1 MRNFTLYLALAACLL
16 ASKLA
21 AQETKNEQ
29 IENRKEQIEKRK
41 EEIEKRK
48 NHVNNSFERR
58 AKAIGDKIENI
69 TKDEKAALKDEIESV
84 NKELEAGTITNAQ
97 ADEKKIKLA
106 ETRSKNI
113 ETRVAIE
120 QDKLKDLVQQ
130 KVDGKIE
137 EEYKPYSFGLFF
149 SKSSGKNRES
159 YQKRLDSLDNTS
171 EKRTTTQ
178 FVFAIGANNLVTNGA
193 VANSDFKYNA
203 STFMEW
209 GITWNTRI
217 FKNNNKFHFKYGL
230 TGVYNRL
237 VASDNRYFVNNNG
250 QTILA
255 TYPTHLRIKD
265 TYFKNV
271 FVTIPLFLEFD
282 FSKKR
287 VDKDGNNIFKIEQ
300 GFRFGVGGFVGYNT
314 NSKQFLSYKV
324 NGYRINERQKGNW
337 NIPDWNYGLST
348 YVGYKQYS
356 LYLKYDLNPMF
367 KNNAVKQNNIS
378 LGVRFDFN

>member
-1 MRNFTLYLALAACLL
+1 MRNFTLYLAMVACLMVSRL
-16 ASKLA
+16 T
-21 AQETKNEQ
+21 AQGSSRTS
-29 IENRKEQIEKRK
+29 EKAK
-41 EEIEKRK
+41 QT
-48 NHVNNSFERR
+48 SFENGVKLV
-58 AKAIGDKIENI
+58 ANKIDAI
-69 TKDEKAALKDEIESV
+69 TKEEKAALKLELESV
-84 NKELEAGTITNAQ
+84 NKEFESGIITKAQ
-97 ADEKKIKLA
+97 ADEKKSQLA
-106 ETRSKNI
+106 EARAANI
-113 ETRVAIE
+113 ENRVSIAQE
-120 QDKLKDLVQQ
+120 VLKDLVQQ

-137 EEYKPYSFGLFF
+137 EEYKPNSFGIFF

-178 FVFAIGANNLVTNGA
+178 FVFAVGANNLVTNGA

-217 FKNNNKFHFKYGL
+217 FKNNNKFHFKYGV

-250 QTILA
+250 QTTLA
-255 TYPTHLRIKD
+255 TYPTHLRTKD

-337 NIPDWNYGLST
+337 NVPDWNYGLST
-348 YVGYKQYS
+348 YAGYKEYS

-378 LGVRFDFN
+378 LGIRFDFN

>member
-1 MRNFTLYLALAACLL
+1 MRNFTLYLALATCLL

-29 IENRKEQIEKRK
+29 IENRK
-41 EEIEKRK
+41 
-48 NHVNNSFERR
+48 NDVNNSFERI
-58 AKAIGDKIENI
+58 AKAIGDKIESI
-69 TKDEKAALKDEIESV
+69 AKEEKAALKDEIESV
-84 NKELEAGTITNAQ
+84 NKELEAGTMTNAQ

-120 QDKLKDLVQQ
+120 QDKLKDLVQA

-137 EEYKPYSFGLFF
+137 KEYKPNSFGFF
-149 SKSSGKNRES
+149 YSKSSGKNREK

-171 EKRTTTQ
+171 ERRTTTQ
-178 FVFAIGANNLVTNGA
+178 SVFATGANNLVTNGA
-193 VANSDFKYNA
+193 VANSDFKYDS

-209 GITWNTRI
+209 GISWNTRI
-217 FKNNNKFHFKYGL
+217 FKNNNIFHFKYGV

-237 VASDNRYFVNNNG
+237 TASDNRYFVNNNG
-250 QTILA
+250 QTTLS
-255 TYPTHLRIKD
+255 TYPTHLRSKD

-271 FVTIPLFLEFD
+271 FVTVPLFLEFD
-282 FSKKR
+282 FSKKQ
-287 VDKDGNNIFKIEQ
+287 VGKKGNILFKIEQ

-314 NSKQFLSYKV
+314 NSKQFLSYEV

-337 NIPDWNYGLST
+337 NVPDWNYGLST
-348 YVGYKQYS
+348 YVGYKVYS

-367 KNNAVKQNNIS
+367 KNNPVKQNNIS
-378 LGVRFDFN
+378 LGIRFDFN

>member
-1 MRNFTLYLALAACLL
+1 MKSKIHEYQKTSKKSMSKNFTIYLALILCLF
-16 ASKLA
+16 ASKMI
-21 AQETKNEQ
+21 AQVSSQNGEQ
-29 IENRKEQIEKRK
+29 AKQTFEERAKSIALKIEKITK
-41 EEIEKRK
+41 EEKE
-48 NHVNNSFERR
+48 
-58 AKAIGDKIENI
+58 
-69 TKDEKAALKDEIESV
+69 ALKLEIESV
-84 NKELEAGTITNAQ
+84 NTQLENNSITKEQ
-97 ADEKKIKLA
+97 AEEKKNKLA
-106 ETRSKNI
+106 NARAAIIEDKVAVVQEELKN
-113 ETRVAIE
+113 
-120 QDKLKDLVQQ
+120 LVQE

-137 EEYKPYSFGLFF
+137 EEYKPNSFGFVF
-149 SKSSGKNRES
+149 SKSSGKNKEK
-159 YQKRLDSLDNTS
+159 YQKRLESLDNTS

-178 FVFAIGANNLVTNGA
+178 GVFAVGANNLVTNGA

-217 FKNNNKFHFKYGL
+217 FKNNNKFHFKYGV

-250 QTILA
+250 QTTLS
-255 TYPTHLRIKD
+255 TYPTHLRTKD

-287 VDKDGNNIFKIEQ
+287 VDKNGNNIFKIEQ

-337 NIPDWNYGLST
+337 NVPDWNYGLST
-348 YVGYKQYS
+348 YAGYKQYS

-367 KNNAVKQNNIS
+367 KNNSIKQNNIS